1 MEKSMQRAESQTLSN
16 RELLLACDNEW
27 TMGGLPSDL
36 QLELYNRFRALA
48 PLDEPRAVDPR
59 QLELP
64 L

>member
-1 MEKSMQRAESQTLSN
+1 MQRTESQTLSN

-27 TMGGLPSDL
+27 TMGGLPSHL

-48 PLDEPRAVDPR
+48 PLDEHPAVDPR
-59 QLELP
+59 QIPLP